1 MTKAQEIMK
10 KKQFIKDEM
19 DRQLTLKRS
28 NFLWRKATKRLD
40 SISGSIQRPPQRRT
54 CAYGQPY
61 FPVGSDLSDGERV
74 YSR

>member
-28 NFLWRKATKRLD
+28 NFLWR
-40 SISGSIQRPPQRRT
+40 
-54 CAYGQPY
+54 Y
-61 FPVGSDLSDGERV
+61 FPVGSDLSNGERV